1 MSYYVNANLR
11 NNFIQLLFEDF
22 SINYI
27 NLDENE
33 KVKKIRIHQHPYK

>member
-1 MSYYVNANLR
+1 MSYYDNANLR
-11 NNFIQLLFEDF
+11 NNFIQLIFEDF

-33 KVKKIRIHQHPYK
+33 KERKNRIHQHPYK

>member
-33 KVKKIRIHQHPYK
+33 KVKKNRIHQHPYK